1 MVPTSVKK
9 GFNACG
15 KVVECICPGLH
26 LFYRSEFNLIKFLTL
41 NFVLSGPHQTTVF
54 SALS

>member
-15 KVVECICPGLH
+15 KVVECICPDLH

-41 NFVLSGPHQTTVF
+41 NFVLSGPHQTTIF